1 MFTTCTYAVML
12 RGISSHYNL
21 TLSKKKKKMY
31 NEFKFVGDFTS
42 FYNSIQTE
50 HLLLNFGLDSKLFY
64 PLEKKKKT
72 RN

>member
-1 MFTTCTYAVML
+1 
-12 RGISSHYNL
+12 
-21 TLSKKKKKMY
+21 MY

-64 PLEKKKKT
+64 PLEKTKKKQEINAT
-72 RN
+72 DVNVYQRHHQVFVL

>member
-12 RGISSHYNL
+12 RGISSHHNL
-21 TLSKKKKKMY
+21 TLSKKIIIIMY

-64 PLEKKKKT
+64 PLEKKT

>member
-1 MFTTCTYAVML
+1 
-12 RGISSHYNL
+12 
-21 TLSKKKKKMY
+21 MY

-64 PLEKKKKT
+64 PLEKTKKT